1 MMHLIFWL
9 VVLMSTH
16 AQARQDDD
24 LDALRLADSATK
36 PVIKASDWHSF
47 VEAAYGQARLGT
59 GAHSASQ
66 RLSLDLLYDGNIAPG
81 WRTVWSNR
89 LDTQRQQR
97 TQQTQQTQQTP
108 PAAQTTEINTMREA
122 YVSWQRDEHQHLD
135 FGRINAYHGVA
146 SGYNPSDFFRT
157 GAVRS
162 MISVDPASLK
172 KNRLGSVMLRGQQV
186 WDGGSFSALYSP
198 KLATTSNP
206 APFALDL
213 GATNQEQRYLFTL
226 SHKINEGISPQWLI
240 FGQEHASPH
249 IGLNLSILPSDA
261 IVAYLEY
268 AGGRGQSQLAAFI
281 HNDEAHTW
289 HNRLSTGMTYTSSF
303 KLNLTVEYEY
313 NGRALDRG
321 DWNALRQGSPLS
333 YGNYRLWQ
341 QAAQE
346 LATKEELFLYASWQ
360 VAGLAHLDLA
370 AMQKINLADHS
381 RLTWLE
387 ARYHLDQIDL
397 ALQWQKNSGER
408 SSVYGA
414 ARQKNAWQAVLR
426 YYF

>member
-1 MMHLIFWL
+1 MVRTLFLLIL
-9 VVLMSTH
+9 LMASH

-24 LDALRLADSATK
+24 LDALRLADNTTK
-36 PVIKASDWHSF
+36 PVVKTSDWHNF
-47 VEAAYGQARLGT
+47 IEAAYGQARLGT
-59 GAHSASQ
+59 GARSANQ
-66 RLSLDLLYDGNIAPG
+66 RLSIDLHYDSKIAPG
-81 WRTVWSNR
+81 WRAVLSDR
-89 LDTQRQQR
+89 IDTQRQSPLQNAGS
-97 TQQTQQTQQTP
+97 QKP
-108 PAAQTTEINTMREA
+108 AQTTEINTLREA
-122 YVSWQRDEHQHLD
+122 YLSWQRHDHQHLD
-135 FGRINAYHGVA
+135 FGRINAYQGVA

-172 KNRLGSVMLRGQQV
+172 KNRLGSVMLRGQQL

-213 GATNQEQRYLFTL
+213 GATNSEHRYLFTL
-226 SHKINEGISPQWLI
+226 SQKISEGISPQWLI
-240 FGQEHASPH
+240 YGQERASPQL
-249 IGLNLSILPSDA
+249 GLNLSVLPGDA
-261 IVAYLEY
+261 VVAYLEY
-268 AGGRGQSQLAAFI
+268 AGGRGRTQLNVLMRGKDDSA
-281 HNDEAHTW
+281 W
-289 HNRLSTGMTYTSSF
+289 RNRLSTGLSYTSSF

-313 NGRALDRG
+313 NGRALDRA
-321 DWNALRQGSPLS
+321 DWSTLRQGSAQS
-333 YGNYRLWQ
+333 YGSYRIWQ

-360 VAGLAHLDLA
+360 DAGLLHLDLA

-408 SSVYGA
+408 TSVYGA
-414 ARQKNAWQAVLR
+414 AQQKTAWQAVLR